1 MTPQWFLKSEITY
14 FRDLEDISFV
24 YLQQNLINT
33 RLYFRYQGF
42 AKLSANDLANKKLKY
57 LANVL
62 NNDPRAN
69 FFPHPSHCSFLIPR
83 KTSKNL

>member
-33 RLYFRYQGF
+33 RLYFRYQGL

-62 NNDPRAN
+62 NNDP
-69 FFPHPSHCSFLIPR
+69 
-83 KTSKNL
+83 